1 MELIAQHG
9 WYFISLAIGSL
20 VAGALAI
27 FWYCRSRRENARLMS
42 ALNNMSEGLCMFD
55 ASARLI
61 FVQRALHRDVRT
73 KPGNRAPRLLASR
86 PAGTPPPGRTRS
98 KAMPMRILPTRA
110 RMAGG
115 ETLQDV
121 REIPGGRFIAI
132 SSRPMQ
138 RGGWVAT
145 HQDITERRREDQHRD
160 RLLAHEQRRK
170 LIEAAIEAFRSRM
183 EDMLNTVSDSAR
195 AMRSTGSALL
205 ACSDRASQRAEGA
218 VHMSNEASPSMSRA
232 RHRPQTS
239 SPPRSTRSAGNSG
252 RVASWSRLLPERRVQ
267 ATHRSARL
275 RVPHR
280 RSAT

>member
-27 FWYCRSRRENARLMS
+27 FWYCRSLRQNARLMS

-61 FVQRALHRDVRT
+61 LCNERYVEMYGLSPEIARPGCSLRDLLEHRRRANTFEGD
-73 KPGNRAPRLLASR
+73 ADAYI
-86 PAGTPPPGRTRS
+86 AD
-98 KAMPMRILPTRA
+98 ARA

-170 LIEAAIEAFRSRM
+170 LIEAAIEAFRSH
-183 EDMLNTVSDSAR
+183 
-195 AMRSTGSALL
+195 GGY
-205 ACSDRASQRAEGA
+205 AEYR
-218 VHMSNEASPSMSRA
+218 E
-232 RHRPQTS
+232 
-239 SPPRSTRSAGNSG
+239 
-252 RVASWSRLLPERRVQ
+252 
-267 ATHRSARL
+267 
-275 RVPHR
+275 
-280 RSAT
+280 